1 MTETLNPLEN
11 IVLFDMDGTLTE
23 PRKPFEMSLLP
34 KIRALSEKAEI
45 GIISGSD
52 LSYIEEQLG
61 YLLHKSEVRY
71 KLHLL
76 PCNGTKHYKPP
87 RGPEESF
94 IKVHEVNMKVALGE
108 EDFYTT
114 MKILSL
120 LQSDVSSLSIPLTGN
135 FLQYRGSMI
144 NWCPIGRNADTQERK
159 TFVSFDEHTGFRKD
173 FLKRLKNRLKLANLS
188 DKLTCA
194 LGGDTSFDIYPTGW
208 DKTYGLQHF
217 ENKTCW
223 FVGDRCNPTGNDYQI
238 YQQLLSTGRAFST
251 KSPFQTSIIINEKII
266 PKLKHL

>member
-1 MTETLNPLEN
+1 MTKNL
-11 IVLFDMDGTLTE
+11 ILFDMDGTLTE
-23 PRKPFEMSLLP
+23 SRKPFEMALLP

-61 YLLHKSEVRY
+61 YLMYKSEVRY

-87 RGPEESF
+87 EGPDETF
-94 IKVHEVNMKVALGE
+94 AKVHEVNMKTTLGE
-108 EDFYTT
+108 EVFYSI

-144 NWCPIGRNADTQERK
+144 NWCPIGRNADTEERK
-159 TFVSFDEHTGFRKD
+159 KFVYFDQKTEMRKD
-173 FLKRLKNRLKLANLS
+173 FLKRINNRFKLAGLS
-188 DKLTCA
+188 DKVVCT

-217 ENKTCW
+217 EDRVCW

-238 YQQLLSTGRAFST
+238 YQKLVDTGRAFST
-251 KSPFQTSIIINEKII
+251 SSPYETSIIINESII